1 MTAEELIRAGKPAEA
16 LVALQQEVRANPA
29 DGRLRIFLFQL
40 LSVLGKWDKA
50 LAQLAVL
57 RDLDAA
63 SMLLAQ
69 IFTPAIQCELIRKD
83 VFTGTRSPLIFGEPE
98 EWLGLLVQANQLVAE
113 GQFAAAAEVRT
124 RAFDAAPATSG
135 TMNDEPCSWIAD
147 ADSRLGP
154 VLEAIVD
161 GKYYWVPFSRIQSV
175 RFEPPTDLRN
185 LVWTPAQF
193 VWANG
198 GAGAGLI
205 PTRYPGSESSD
216 DPALQLAR
224 KTVWQ
229 EHPGETFL
237 GLGQRTLATDNAE
250 LPLHEVK
257 SIDLQSQVLTP
268 EPDA

>member
-1 MTAEELIRAGKPAEA
+1 MSAEELIRAGKPVDA

-57 RDLDAA
+57 RDLDADC
-63 SMLLAQ
+63 MLLAQ
-69 IFTPAIQCELIRKD
+69 IFTPAIQCELFRTE
-83 VFTGTRSPLIFGEPE
+83 VFTGKRNPLIFGEPE
-98 EWLGLLVQANQLVAE
+98 EWIGLLVQANQLVAE
-113 GQFAAAAEVRT
+113 GQFAAAAEVRI
-124 RAFDAAPATSG
+124 RAFDSAPATSG
-135 TMNDEPCSWIAD
+135 TMNGDPFVWIAD

-154 VLEAIVD
+154 VLEVIVD
-161 GKYYWVPFSRIQSV
+161 GKYYWVPFARIRSV
-175 RFEPPTDLRN
+175 RIEPPTDLRN
-185 LVWTPAQF
+185 LVWTTAQF

-198 GAGAGLI
+198 GASPGLI
-205 PTRYPGSESSD
+205 PTRYPGSEGTA

-224 KTVWQ
+224 KTAWQ
-229 EHPGETFL
+229 EHSGETFV
-237 GLGQRTLATDNAE
+237 GLGQRTVATDSAE

-257 SIDLQSQVLTP
+257 SIDLQSPAVTP